1 MSLARANT
9 SVFGYIGRRMALVN
23 AAVVLLLI
31 AVVGIGMVAVARYT
45 MIQQADQALKDQA
58 NVAALDWGPSLATGQ
73 PIRSQTSRSTVTGM
87 GTTGRMRR
95 RRRSC
100 STAAT

>member
-31 AVVGIGMVAVARYT
+31 AVVGFGMVAVARYV

-73 PIRSQTSRSTVTGM
+73 PIPVADQPVDGN
-87 GTTGRMRR
+87 GG
-95 RRRSC
+95 
-100 STAAT
+100 

>member
-23 AAVVLLLI
+23 AAVLLLLI

-45 MIQQADQALKDQA
+45 MIQQAESSKTCSWSVEGAEDVEIDESDGGDITL
-58 NVAALDWGPSLATGQ
+58 
-73 PIRSQTSRSTVTGM
+73 
-87 GTTGRMRR
+87 RR
-95 RRRSC
+95 V
-100 STAAT
+100 